1 MISGLKAREYEDRLV
16 ELGLTTLEERRHQ
29 ADMAMVYKVLTGK
42 EQVDPTE
49 WFNMAGETARA
60 TRATADPLN
69 IRVKHGR
76 LELRQNFFTVRVTE
90 QWNQVP
96 TDIKKLRT
104 VDAFKVA
111 YAQCPPPGQPGV
123 NFVPCLEY
131 QYQLD
136 TEQMTARTTTQ
147 RCPAK
152 GPAGPRRTTQQVQ
165 VSTNS
170 IIKLSIVKKKT
181 NFTSILSPDSQCN
194 VVTSY
199 MKKLWIV

>member
-1 MISGLKAREYEDRLV
+1 MRGTLNLNSTFVRLGLSPTEDGLEKVQQRAIKMISGLKAREYEDRLV

-49 WFNMAGETARA
+49 WFNMAGEAARA

-111 YAQCPPPGQPGV
+111 YAHHRANQ
-123 NFVPCLEY
+123 
-131 QYQLD
+131 
-136 TEQMTARTTTQ
+136 A
-147 RCPAK
+147 
-152 GPAGPRRTTQQVQ
+152 
-165 VSTNS
+165 
-170 IIKLSIVKKKT
+170 
-181 NFTSILSPDSQCN
+181 
-194 VVTSY
+194 
-199 MKKLWIV
+199 